1 MTRNIIWLKNKINM
15 KINEYSQFEDSYA
28 FGFASGLRTAL
39 SLIEQLDSVD
49 NDVKIRKRMD
59 MMQHQIDE
67 LQKEVLDLNVLISS
81 ECGGLNEAKQKT
93 KE

>member
-28 FGFASGLRTAL
+28 FGFASGLEKAL

-49 NDVKIRKRMD
+49 NDVKIRKRLNML
-59 MMQHQIDE
+59 QYQIDE
-67 LQKEVLDLNVLISS
+67 LQKEVLD
-81 ECGGLNEAKQKT
+81 K
-93 KE
+93 

>member
-1 MTRNIIWLKNKINM
+1 MTRNIVWLKNKINM

-49 NDVKIRKRMD
+49 NDVKIRKRLD
-59 MMQHQIDE
+59 MLQHQIDE
-67 LQKEVLDLNVLISS
+67 LQKEMLDLS
-81 ECGGLNEAKQKT
+81 K
-93 KE
+93 

>member
-1 MTRNIIWLKNKINM
+1 MTRNIVWLKNKINM

-39 SLIEQLDSVD
+39 SLIEQLDDVD

-59 MMQHQIDE
+59 VLQHQIDE
-67 LQKEVLDLNVLISS
+67 LQKEVLDL
-81 ECGGLNEAKQKT
+81 
-93 KE
+93 KELEE

>member
-1 MTRNIIWLKNKINM
+1 MTKNIIWLKNEINM

-39 SLIEQLDSVD
+39 SLIERLDGVD
-49 NDVKIRKRMD
+49 NDVKLRKRMD
-59 MMQHQIDE
+59 TLQHQIDE
-67 LQKEVLDLNVLISS
+67 LQKEILALS
-81 ECGGLNEAKQKT
+81 ERGGLNEIKQKA